1 MMDSIF
7 EALFHLLFK
16 LFRFVFMN
24 VIFEILFEGLIR
36 SIGHAVV
43 RCYRLGQRVD
53 FDSTEVCVAGFLS
66 VSLLIALCLY
76 FLLR

>member
-16 LFRFVFMN
+16 FFRFVFIN
-24 VIFEILFEGLIR
+24 VIFEIIFEGLIR
-36 SIGHAVV
+36 CIGYGVV

-53 FDSTEVCVAGFLS
+53 FDSTEVFVAGFF
-66 VSLLIALCLY
+66 SLLLLIILCLY

>member
-1 MMDSIF
+1 
-7 EALFHLLFK
+7 
-16 LFRFVFMN
+16 MN

-36 SIGHAVV
+36 SIGYAVV
-43 RCYRLGQRVD
+43 RCYRFGQRVD

>member
-7 EALFHLLFK
+7 EALFQLLFK
-16 LFRFVFMN
+16 FFRFVFMN

-36 SIGHAVV
+36 SIGYAVV
-43 RCYRLGQRVD
+43 RCYRCGQRVN
-53 FDSTEVCVAGFLS
+53 FDSTEVCVADFLS
-66 VSLLIALCLY
+66 VSLLIALSLY

>member
-1 MMDSIF
+1 MDSIF

-16 LFRFVFMN
+16 FFRFVFMN
-24 VIFEILFEGLIR
+24 VIFEILFEGMIR
-36 SIGHAVV
+36 SIGYAVV